1 MTQTLTPKHAVYTP
15 QEVATALR
23 VSSETIR
30 RKILAG
36 ELHALEVG
44 GKARKQYRIFS
55 SDLIEWLGQERAS
68 KLFGLDGVAQE
79 IRTAW
84 GGVSDAELHEGLEE
98 AVAHA
103 RAARPTPEG
112 PFLPTPTPEE
122 LAEWATG
129 SRVKKGVTH

>member
-55 SDLIEWLGQERAS
+55 SDLIQWLGQERAS
-68 KLFGLDGVAQE
+68 KLFGFDAAVEALRA
-79 IRTAW
+79 AW
-84 GGVSDAELHEGLEE
+84 AGVSEEEFDSALEE
-98 AVAHA
+98 AIEHA
-103 RAARPTPEG
+103 RATRPTPKG
-112 PFLPTPTPEE
+112 PFEPAPTPEQ
-122 LAEWATG
+122 LAARFG
-129 SRVKKGVTH
+129 NRRVGPRKSA